1 MLLESKMKKWHVL
14 DTVTRP
20 DGYGGFDE
28 VSAPGAPFDAACTL
42 KSNTEAQIAYANG
55 VKKLYAVVTRQTVR
69 LKRGMKIQRDEDGLV
84 LKVTSDAADMQTP
97 AESGLK
103 LYQVTAEVVEV

>member
-1 MLLESKMKKWHVL
+1 MLLDSKMKKWHVL
-14 DTVTRP
+14 DTITKP
-20 DGYGGFDE
+20 DGYGGYNE
-28 VSAPGAPFDAACTL
+28 VLTIGAPFEAACTL

-55 VKKLYAVVTRQTVR
+55 LKKQYAVVTRQTVR
-69 LKRGMKIQRDEDGLV
+69 LKHGMKIQRDEDGLM

-97 AESGLK
+97 KESDLK